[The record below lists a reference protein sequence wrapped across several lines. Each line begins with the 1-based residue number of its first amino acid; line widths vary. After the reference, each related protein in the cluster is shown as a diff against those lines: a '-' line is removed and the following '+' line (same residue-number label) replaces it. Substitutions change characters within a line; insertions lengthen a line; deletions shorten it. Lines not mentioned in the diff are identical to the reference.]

1 MADWV
6 LEMESDRGDVEGV
19 GSEVSMLPVDVG
31 EVDASN
37 DGEEAKGDECKNLVG
52 FQWGWGFSGLV
63 QSNNKMQELGFL
75 GCFAR

>member
-31 EVDASN
+31 EVDAS
-37 DGEEAKGDECKNLVG
+37 DDEVEAKGDECKNLVG
-52 FQWGWGFSGLV
+52 FQWGVGF
-63 QSNNKMQELGFL
+63 F
-75 GCFAR
+75 